1 MKTVRNLT
9 AMAAVAATLT
19 IAAQARADTLT
30 FFLNTPECTGTCS
43 TLPASISDSLAIMVV
58 INRTDS
64 THATVTFTP
73 PAGTTG
79 VGAPVAI
86 NVSGAY
92 TAFGTDPLAPTNPC
106 GSSAPMCAPGGTNHL
121 GVFTTE
127 TGAGTPSSIVITLTA
142 LNGNTWLTAAS
153 VLTPTTGAAAIYGHG
168 FEAFAQ
174 DGLGPLGTGQFGG
187 FYSPVPLPAALP
199 LFATG
204 LGALGLLGLRRK
216 RKGAVTASA

>member
-1 MKTVRNLT
+1 MKIVRNLT
-9 AMAAVAATLT
+9 AMAAVAAALT

-43 TLPASISDSLAIMVV
+43 TLPASIANNLAIMVV
-58 INRTDS
+58 INRADS
-64 THATVTFTP
+64 THATVLFTP

-79 VGAPVAI
+79 IGAPVAI

-92 TAFGTDPLAPTNPC
+92 TATGTDPLAPTDPC
-106 GSSAPMCAPGGTNHL
+106 GSAAGPSHCAPGGTNHL

-127 TGAGTPSSIVITLTA
+127 TGAGTPASILITLTA
-142 LNGNTWLTAAS
+142 VGGNTWLTAAS

-168 FEAFAQ
+168 FQAFAQ

-204 LGALGLLGLRRK
+204 LGALGLLGWRRK
-216 RKGAVTASA
+216 RKAAIGA